1 MCAHSSLRIKKQ
13 KGKDMNIEQKTNMQ
27 ELADEEYTKVYGG
40 AISSAFSKDFYVI
53 LPIGPIKPKKPEVN
67 D

>member
-27 ELADEEYTKVYGG
+27 ELGQQDYTKVYAGT
-40 AISSAFSKDFYVI
+40 SSPLLKEDFYLI
-53 LPIGPIKPKKPEVN
+53 LPIPKSPMF
-67 D
+67 

>member
-27 ELADEEYTKVYGG
+27 ELAEAEYTKVYAGTN
-40 AISSAFSKDFYVI
+40 APNLLTEFYKI
-53 LPIGPIKPKKPEVN
+53 LPIGPLKPKKPEVK